1 MNPWRPPAAP
11 RILLA
16 LVLAPAPGGAAAE
29 GDSLTVATYNVQ
41 NYGPADR
48 MTSEG
53 FRLGYPKP
61 EAEKRALRAVI
72 GRLAEV

>member
-1 MNPWRPPAAP
+1 
-11 RILLA
+11 
-16 LVLAPAPGGAAAE
+16 
-29 GDSLTVATYNVQ
+29 
-41 NYGPADR
+41 